1 MPRND
6 PGHFFS
12 HVRSDNE
19 EIVCG
24 NLQVLVHLRELN
36 SGLAAPAIRVVEQD
50 TLPAIVDDVV
60 VRVLRLA
67 SDREEA
73 ALEPYRMAEAARA
86 AEFGEDGVVEIDRI
100 LVAR

>member
-1 MPRND
+1 MIRGISSLD
-6 PGHFFS
+6 
-12 HVRSDNE
+12 VRSDNE

-24 NLQVLVHLRELN
+24 NLQVLVHLRELD

-73 ALEPYRMAEAARA
+73 ALEPYRMARLPAPPSSAKTALSR
-86 AEFGEDGVVEIDRI
+86 
-100 LVAR
+100 